1 LKIIEILKKIKVDV
15 DLRRN
20 CGDSQ
25 DGDGRR
31 TIHPEAENGD
41 GDVEHF
47 RC

>member
-1 LKIIEILKKIKVDV
+1 LKIIEIFKKIKVDV

-25 DGDGRR
+25 DADGG
-31 TIHPEAENGD
+31 TIHPKAENGD